1 MYTTEIIKDK
11 FWILED
17 AGVKL
22 GTIRKEKDGTKF
34 EVILRSKGVDYLD
47 LNALTTKYGASI
59 LEPKLVKRIESVEYG
74 KSIDEVLGYPCKHK
88 GFNTVLQDIK
98 GKKVPVYTK
107 TENSKTLYAAGYYGL
122 HFNGVWRNTYCVKLE
137 TLHNYE
143 FVGPF
148 RSKSE
153 VEAEVLKASK
163 DNV

>member
-1 MYTTEIIKDK
+1 MYTTQIIKDK

-22 GTIRKEKDGTKF
+22 GTIRKKDDSDF
-34 EVILRSKGVDYLD
+34 EVIIRNEGIEILSTD
-47 LNALTTKYGASI
+47 ALTTKYGSSI

-88 GFNTVLQDIK
+88 GFNTVLKDIK
-98 GKKVPVYTK
+98 GKQVPVYTK

-137 TLHNYE
+137 TLENYE

-148 RSKSE
+148 KSKSE
-153 VEAEVLKASK
+153 VEAEALKASK
-163 DNV
+163 DV

>member
-22 GTIRKEKDGTKF
+22 GTIRKKDDSDF
-34 EVILRSKGVDYLD
+34 EVIIRNEGVKILSTD
-47 LNALTTKYGASI
+47 ALTTKYGSSI

-88 GFNTVLQDIK
+88 GFNTVLKDIK
-98 GKKVPVYTK
+98 GKQVPVYTK
-107 TENSKTLYAAGYYGL
+107 TETSKTLYAAGYYGL

-137 TLHNYE
+137 TLENYE

-148 RSKSE
+148 KSKSE
-153 VEAEVLKASK
+153 VEAEALKASK
-163 DNV
+163 DV

>member
-22 GTIRKEKDGTKF
+22 GTIRKKDDSDF
-34 EVILRSKGVDYLD
+34 EVIIRNEGVEILSTD
-47 LNALTTKYGASI
+47 ALTTKYGSSI

-74 KSIDEVLGYPCKHK
+74 KSIDEVLGYPYKHK
-88 GFNTVLQDIK
+88 GFNTVLKDVK
-98 GKKVPVYTK
+98 GKQVPVYTK
-107 TENSKTLYAAGYYGL
+107 TETSKTLYAAGYYGL

-137 TLHNYE
+137 TLENYE

-148 RSKSE
+148 KSKSE
-153 VEAEVLKASK
+153 VEAEALKASK
-163 DNV
+163 DV

>member
-22 GTIRKEKDGTKF
+22 GTIRKKDDSDF
-34 EVILRSKGVDYLD
+34 EVIIRNEGVEILSTD
-47 LNALTTKYGASI
+47 ALTTKYGSSI

-88 GFNTVLQDIK
+88 GFNTVLKDIK
-98 GKKVPVYTK
+98 GKQVPVYTK
-107 TENSKTLYAAGYYGL
+107 TETSKTLYAAGYYGL
-122 HFNGVWRNTYCVKLE
+122 LFNGVWRNTQCVKLE
-137 TLHNYE
+137 TLENYE

-148 RSKSE
+148 KSKSE
-153 VEAEVLKASK
+153 VEAEALKASK
-163 DNV
+163 DV

>member
-22 GTIRKEKDGTKF
+22 GTIRKKDDSDF
-34 EVILRSKGVDYLD
+34 EVIIRNEGVEILSTD
-47 LNALTTKYGASI
+47 ALTTKYGSSI

-88 GFNTVLQDIK
+88 GFNTVLKDIK
-98 GKKVPVYTK
+98 GKQVPVYTK
-107 TENSKTLYAAGYYGL
+107 TETSKTLYAAGYYGL

-137 TLHNYE
+137 TLENYE

-153 VEAEVLKASK
+153 VEAEALKASK
-163 DNV
+163 DV

>member
-22 GTIRKEKDGTKF
+22 GTIRKKDDSDF
-34 EVILRSKGVDYLD
+34 EVIIRSKGVEILSTD
-47 LNALTTKYGASI
+47 ALTTKYGSSI

-88 GFNTVLQDIK
+88 GFNTVLKDIK
-98 GKKVPVYTK
+98 GKQVPVYTK

-137 TLHNYE
+137 TLENYE

-148 RSKSE
+148 KSKSE
-153 VEAEVLKASK
+153 VEAEALKASK
-163 DNV
+163 DV

>member
-1 MYTTEIIKDK
+1 MYPTEIIKDK

-22 GTIRKEKDGTKF
+22 GTIRKKDDSDF
-34 EVILRSKGVDYLD
+34 EVIIRNEGIEILSTD
-47 LNALTTKYGASI
+47 ALTTKYGSSI

-88 GFNTVLQDIK
+88 GFNTVLKDIK
-98 GKKVPVYTK
+98 GKQVPVYTK

-137 TLHNYE
+137 TLENYE

-148 RSKSE
+148 KSKSE
-153 VEAEVLKASK
+153 VEAEALKASK
-163 DNV
+163 DV

>member
-22 GTIRKEKDGTKF
+22 GTIRKKDDSDF
-34 EVILRSKGVDYLD
+34 EVIIRNEGVEILSTD
-47 LNALTTKYGASI
+47 ALTTKYGSSI

-88 GFNTVLQDIK
+88 GFNTVLKDIK
-98 GKKVPVYTK
+98 GKQVPVYTK
-107 TENSKTLYAAGYYGL
+107 TETSKTLYAAGYYGL

-137 TLHNYE
+137 TLENYE

-148 RSKSE
+148 KSKSE
-153 VEAEVLKASK
+153 VEAEALKASK
-163 DNV
+163 EV

>member
-22 GTIRKEKDGTKF
+22 GTIRKKDDSDF
-34 EVILRSKGVDYLD
+34 EVIIRNEGIEILGTD
-47 LNALTTKYGASI
+47 ALTTKYGSAI

-74 KSIDEVLGYPCKHK
+74 KSMSEVEGYPCKHQ
-88 GFNTVLQDIK
+88 GFNTALKEVK
-98 GKKVPVYTK
+98 GKNVPTYTK

-137 TLHNYE
+137 TLDNYE

-148 RSKSE
+148 KTKTE
-153 VEAEVLKASK
+153 LEAEVLKASK
-163 DNV
+163 ADV

>member
-22 GTIRKEKDGTKF
+22 GTIRKKDDSDF
-34 EVILRSKGVDYLD
+34 EVIIRNEGVEILSTD
-47 LNALTTKYGASI
+47 ALTTKYGSSI

-88 GFNTVLQDIK
+88 GFNTVLKDIK
-98 GKKVPVYTK
+98 GKQVPVYTK
-107 TENSKTLYAAGYYGL
+107 TETSKTLYAAGYYGL

-163 DNV
+163 ET

>member
-22 GTIRKEKDGTKF
+22 GTIRKKDDSDF
-34 EVILRSKGVDYLD
+34 EVIIRNEGVEILSTD
-47 LNALTTKYGASI
+47 ALTTKYGSSI

-88 GFNTVLQDIK
+88 GFNTVLKDIK
-98 GKKVPVYTK
+98 GKQVPVYTK
-107 TENSKTLYAAGYYGL
+107 TETSKTLYAAGYYGL

-137 TLHNYE
+137 TLENYE

-148 RSKSE
+148 KSKSE
-153 VEAEVLKASK
+153 VEAEALKASK
-163 DNV
+163 DV

>member
-22 GTIRKEKDGTKF
+22 GTIRKKDDSDF
-34 EVILRSKGVDYLD
+34 EVIIRNEGIEILGTD
-47 LNALTTKYGASI
+47 ALTTKYGSSI

-74 KSIDEVLGYPCKHK
+74 KSMSEVEGYPCKHQ
-88 GFNTVLQDIK
+88 GFNTALKEVK
-98 GKKVPVYTK
+98 GKNVPIYTK

-137 TLHNYE
+137 TLDNYE

-148 RSKSE
+148 KTKTE
-153 VEAEVLKASK
+153 LEAEVLKASK
-163 DNV
+163 ADV

>member
-22 GTIRKEKDGTKF
+22 GTIRKKDDSNF
-34 EVILRSKGVDYLD
+34 EVIIRNEGIDILD
-47 LNALTTKYGASI
+47 TDALTTKYGSSI
-59 LEPKLVKRIESVEYG
+59 LEPKLVNKIESVEYG
-74 KSIDEVLGYPCKHK
+74 KALDEVNGYPCKHK
-88 GFNTVLQDIK
+88 PCNVAMTPVKERDI
-98 GKKVPVYTK
+98 PTYTK
-107 TENSKTLYAAGYYGL
+107 TETSKTLYAAGYYGL

-148 RSKSE
+148 KTKTE
-153 VEAEVLKASK
+153 LEAEVLKASK
-163 DNV
+163 MNV

>member
-22 GTIRKEKDGTKF
+22 GTIRKKDDSDF
-34 EVILRSKGVDYLD
+34 EVIIRNEGIEILGTD
-47 LNALTTKYGASI
+47 ALTTKYGSSI

-88 GFNTVLQDIK
+88 GFNTVLQEIK
-98 GKKVPVYTK
+98 GKQVPVYTK

-163 DNV
+163 ET

>member
-22 GTIRKEKDGTKF
+22 GTIRKKDDSDF
-34 EVILRSKGVDYLD
+34 EVIIRNEGIEILSTD
-47 LNALTTKYGASI
+47 ALTTNYGSSI

-88 GFNTVLQDIK
+88 GFNTVLKDIK
-98 GKKVPVYTK
+98 GKQVPVYTK

-137 TLHNYE
+137 TLENYE

-148 RSKSE
+148 KSKSE
-153 VEAEVLKASK
+153 VEAEALKASK
-163 DNV
+163 DV

>member
-22 GTIRKEKDGTKF
+22 GTIRKKDDSDF
-34 EVILRSKGVDYLD
+34 EVIIRNEGIEILSTD
-47 LNALTTKYGASI
+47 ALTTKYGSSI

-88 GFNTVLQDIK
+88 GFNTVLKDIK
-98 GKKVPVYTK
+98 GKQVPVYTK

-137 TLHNYE
+137 TLENYE

-148 RSKSE
+148 KSKSE
-153 VEAEVLKASK
+153 VEAEAIKASK
-163 DNV
+163 DV

>member
-22 GTIRKEKDGTKF
+22 GTIRKKDDSDF
-34 EVILRSKGVDYLD
+34 EVIIRNEGVEILSTD
-47 LNALTTKYGASI
+47 ALTTKYGSSI

-88 GFNTVLQDIK
+88 GFNTVLKDIK
-98 GKKVPVYTK
+98 GKQVPVYTK
-107 TENSKTLYAAGYYGL
+107 TETSKTLYDAGYYGL

-137 TLHNYE
+137 TLENYE

-148 RSKSE
+148 KSKSE
-153 VEAEVLKASK
+153 VEAEALKASK
-163 DNV
+163 DV

>member
-22 GTIRKEKDGTKF
+22 GTIRKKDDSDF
-34 EVILRSKGVDYLD
+34 EVIIRNEGVEILSTD
-47 LNALTTKYGASI
+47 ALTTKYGSSI

-88 GFNTVLQDIK
+88 GFNTVLKDIK
-98 GKKVPVYTK
+98 VKQVPVYTK
-107 TENSKTLYAAGYYGL
+107 TETSKTLYAAGYYGL

-137 TLHNYE
+137 TLENYE

-148 RSKSE
+148 KSKSE
-153 VEAEVLKASK
+153 VEAEALKASK
-163 DNV
+163 DV

>member
-1 MYTTEIIKDK
+1 MYTTEMIKDK

-22 GTIRKEKDGTKF
+22 GTIRKKDDSDF
-34 EVILRSKGVDYLD
+34 EVIIRNEGIEILSTD
-47 LNALTTKYGASI
+47 ALTTKYGSSI

-88 GFNTVLQDIK
+88 GFNTVLKDIK
-98 GKKVPVYTK
+98 GKQVPVYTK

-137 TLHNYE
+137 TLENYE

-148 RSKSE
+148 KSKSE
-153 VEAEVLKASK
+153 VEAEALKASK
-163 DNV
+163 DV

>member
-22 GTIRKEKDGTKF
+22 GTIRKKDDSDF
-34 EVILRSKGVDYLD
+34 EVIIRNEGVEILSTD
-47 LNALTTKYGASI
+47 ALTTKYGSSI

-88 GFNTVLQDIK
+88 GFNTVLKDVK
-98 GKKVPVYTK
+98 GKQVPVYTK
-107 TENSKTLYAAGYYGL
+107 TETSKTLYAAGYYGL

-137 TLHNYE
+137 TLENYE

-148 RSKSE
+148 KSKSE
-153 VEAEVLKASK
+153 VEAEALKASK
-163 DNV
+163 DV

>member
-22 GTIRKEKDGTKF
+22 GTIRKKDDSDF
-34 EVILRSKGVDYLD
+34 EVIIRNEGIEILSTD
-47 LNALTTKYGASI
+47 ALTTKYGSSI

-88 GFNTVLQDIK
+88 GFNTVLKDIK
-98 GKKVPVYTK
+98 GKQVPVYTK

-137 TLHNYE
+137 TLENYE

-148 RSKSE
+148 KAKSE
-153 VEAEVLKASK
+153 VEAEALKASK
-163 DNV
+163 DV

>member
-22 GTIRKEKDGTKF
+22 GTIRKKDDSDF
-34 EVILRSKGVDYLD
+34 EVIIRNEGIEILSTD
-47 LNALTTKYGASI
+47 ALTTKYGSSI

-88 GFNTVLQDIK
+88 GFNTVLKDIK
-98 GKKVPVYTK
+98 GKQVPVYTK

-137 TLHNYE
+137 TLENYE

-148 RSKSE
+148 KSKSE
-153 VEAEVLKASK
+153 VEAEALKASK
-163 DNV
+163 DV

>member
-22 GTIRKEKDGTKF
+22 GTIRKKDDSDF
-34 EVILRSKGVDYLD
+34 EVIIRNEGVEILSTD
-47 LNALTTKYGASI
+47 ALTTKYGSSI

-88 GFNTVLQDIK
+88 GFNTVLKDIK
-98 GKKVPVYTK
+98 GKQVPVYTK
-107 TENSKTLYAAGYYGL
+107 TETSKTLYAAGYYGL

-137 TLHNYE
+137 TLENYE

-148 RSKSE
+148 KSTSE
-153 VEAEVLKASK
+153 VEAEALKASK
-163 DNV
+163 DV